1 MVSNVMRELY
11 LPSETAAVAWR
22 IFGAGASPSTGR
34 SSYELIK
41 PVVRKHV
48 SSADQNETIMAILG
62 WFESQAD
69 QRHLKPDLREPVAA
83 LILQGIRTE
92 RSETAIWAAGSV
104 DTNLAESTIQ
114 SDWSPDEIDSFVEAA
129 LATLA
134 KLCKRDDV
142 LDATGVFPDVD
153 ATSARIPKSGV
164 VRTGRLETLRHLDG
178 NGFELVCMGLRPE
191 ASRLI
196 ELVVALRPEAFVS
209 LIARVDHPV
218 MHARAAHHVL
228 GACLPVDHRTTL
240 RWISR
245 DSCDDLVALAIFHTL
260 KTVSRLDEDRRSAE
274 RADADRYGWSTE
286 LRPPRDDLDAA
297 ATGLLNGLVDRLA
310 VLEPLACARWT
321 GELLSG
327 AGYVLHGG
335 GVNERGTPPRI
346 DQLEKACTALLA
358 RLARESWSD
367 DLLAALRAGLCLTP
381 RDTWPRHL
389 AEVAWAI
396 RGTVPARA
404 VEIARATLDEHQRHL
419 AEELQRNHLFLNWND
434 WHDREWI
441 SGLGVALALSQEDLD
456 LPTWVSSQCRGLP
469 LTVWDAEETYS
480 AFGAADLR
488 AVGRRGRRG
497 PDFSTADRAA
507 RHWFLIGFHALPA
520 LKQLGRT
527 IDPSTVRTLAETLWS
542 HCRFSG
548 RHLHADP
555 EASVEVEY
563 AARSVVEFGEP
574 NDTWLLD
581 QARHPG
587 IGPRAMWALNDQ
599 RRLKRIREGRTDGH
613 HAEIITA
620 EFIRIA
626 SDRFSD
632 GGQYDLE
639 ALRFWG
645 RLWLLLGAVDEAERT
660 ATAIITFPRRTRDR
674 ADDILTLKLLALT
687 SRMRKPAPVM
697 QDYIASCYRGLW
709 PGGYTPDEERTDRQ
723 EIDELLEASA
733 SGTL

>member
-1 MVSNVMRELY
+1 MAELY
-11 LPSETAAVAWR
+11 LPADAATVVWR
-22 IFGAGASPSTGR
+22 IFGAGASPSNRR
-34 SSYELIK
+34 SSYDLIE
-41 PVVRKHV
+41 PIVSKHV
-48 SSADQNETIMAILG
+48 SSTNRERTVSAIKG
-62 WFESQAD
+62 WFESAAD
-69 QRHLKPDLREPVAA
+69 PRHLKPDLREPVGA

-92 RSETAIWAAGSV
+92 RSELAIWAAGSI
-104 DTNLAESTIQ
+104 DTNLAENTIQ

-134 KLCKRDDV
+134 KLCKKDNV
-142 LDATGVFPDVD
+142 LDATGVLPDVD
-153 ATSARIPKSGV
+153 GASARIPKSGV
-164 VRTGRLETLRHLDG
+164 VRTGRLETFRHLDG
-178 NGFELVCMGLRPE
+178 HGFDLICIGLRPE
-191 ASRLI
+191 AGRLI
-196 ELVVALRPEAFVS
+196 ELVVTLRPEAFAS

-218 MHARAAHHVL
+218 MHMRAAHHVL
-228 GACLPVDHRTTL
+228 GAALPVDHRTTL
-240 RWISR
+240 RWISG

-260 KTVSRLDEDRRSAE
+260 KTVNRLDEDRRSAE

-297 ATGLLNGLVDRLA
+297 ATGLLTGLVERLA
-310 VLEPLACARWT
+310 VLDPLASARWT

-327 AGYVLHGG
+327 ANYVLHGG
-335 GVNERGTPPRI
+335 DANERGTPHRI
-346 DQLEKACTALLA
+346 DQLERACTALLA

-367 DLLAALRAGLCLTP
+367 DLLAELRAGLRLTP
-381 RDTWPRHL
+381 RDTWTRHL

-396 RGTVPARA
+396 RETAPARA
-404 VEIARATLDEHQRHL
+404 GEIARATLNEHRRHL
-419 AEELQRNHLFLNWND
+419 AEELQHNHLFLNWND

-441 SGLGVALALSQEDLD
+441 SGLGVALALSQKDLD

-469 LTVWDAEETYS
+469 LTVWDAEEAHS

-488 AVGRRGRRG
+488 AVGGRGRRG

-527 IDPSTVRTLAETLWS
+527 IDSSSVRTLAETLWS

-563 AARSVVEFGEP
+563 AARAVVEFGEP

-587 IGPRAMWALNDQ
+587 VGPRAMWGLNDQ

-613 HAEIITA
+613 HAEVITA

-632 GGQYDLE
+632 GGEYDLE

-645 RLWLLLGAVDEAERT
+645 RLWLLLGAVDQAERT
-660 ATAIITFPRRTRDR
+660 ATAISTFPRRTRDR

-687 SRMRKPAPVM
+687 NQTRKPAPVM

-733 SGTL
+733 SGTV